1 MESALKPCFLAQK
14 SKWRSQNIHIHYELL
29 GKIKSCAVREGRANQ
44 FGNPMVALQYSSAVC
59 VSAARIFHIAL
70 GKKLCSSSCR
80 RWRRGQ
86 ALALEN
92 STKRKRSWE
101 RYLSRGQASGRRK
114 GRRRRRRAL
123 EAEAV
128 LLGML
133 RGVFFFSGWADRALK
148 SLTT

>member
-1 MESALKPCFLAQK
+1 M
-14 SKWRSQNIHIHYELL
+14 
-29 GKIKSCAVREGRANQ
+29 
-44 FGNPMVALQYSSAVC
+44 
-59 VSAARIFHIAL
+59 
-70 GKKLCSSSCR
+70 
-80 RWRRGQ
+80 
-86 ALALEN
+86 
-92 STKRKRSWE
+92 RKRSWE

-114 GRRRRRRAL
+114 GRRRLRRAL